1 MAKINVNAGTNDGN
15 HLILIVE
22 DELVNREILSEILRS
37 EYETLTAAD
46 GESALQIIREN
57 SARLSLILLDL
68 LMPGIHGLEVLR
80 ILQEDPALRHI
91 PVIVLTADH
100 QAEVESLQAG
110 AVDFLSKPYPQSE
123 VILARV
129 RRIIRMNEDREM
141 IEFTERD
148 RLTGLLNRDYF
159 YRYAEQFDLHHPEQP
174 MDAMLLDICR
184 FRMVNERYGKAFGDE
199 VLRTLA
205 ESLRTLVNSEG
216 GIVCRRD
223 ADTFLVYCPHLEDYQ
238 HILDSVADSLP
249 LRSTGS
255 RIHLRMGVYPE
266 SDRSIDLERRFDR
279 AQMAADALTGSY
291 RSAFSLFDS
300 AMHDREVLQERLL
313 EDFDAAI
320 DEKQFKVYF
329 QPKFDIRPD
338 RPVLSSAEALVRWVH
353 PELGFISPGQF
364 IPLFEENGLIRR
376 LDEYVWRET
385 AARIRDWKDRLNV
398 SVPVSVNVSRVDMFD
413 AELTGVM
420 LRLVGSCGLTP
431 EDLCLEITE
440 SAYTGDTDQIINKVR
455 QLREHGFRIEMDDF
469 GTGYSSLNMISDLPI
484 DALKLDMAFIRK
496 AFAGSRDTRLIELI
510 IDIADYLSVPVIAE
524 GVETEE
530 QMKALRDMGCDLVQ
544 GFYFSKP
551 VPPEEFEA
559 FLLEKKHRLA
569 EEGPEAVYR
578 RTDAPPGKH
587 KLTQR

>member
-22 DELVNREILSEILRS
+22 DEWVNREILSEILRS

-57 SARLSLILLDL
+57 SERLSLILLDL

-110 AVDFLSKPYPQSE
+110 AVDFLSKPYPQPE

-223 ADTFLVYCPHLEDYQ
+223 ADTFLVYCPHLQDYQ
-238 HILDSVADSLP
+238 HILDKVADSLP

-255 RIHLRMGVYPE
+255 RIHLRMGIYPE

-279 AQMAADALTGSY
+279 AQMAADTLTGSY

-313 EDFDAAI
+313 EDFDTAI
-320 DEKQFKVYF
+320 SEKQFKVYF

-385 AARIRDWKDRLNV
+385 AARIRDWKSRLNL

-413 AELTGVM
+413 AELTDVM
-420 LRLVGSCGLTP
+420 LRLVESNGLTP

-440 SAYTGDTDQIINKVR
+440 SAYTGDADQIIARVR
-455 QLREHGFRIEMDDF
+455 QLRDQGFRIEMDDF

-530 QMKALRDMGCDLVQ
+530 QMMALRDMGCDLVQ

-559 FLLEKKHRLA
+559 FLLEKKRRLA
-569 EEGPEAVYR
+569 KEGPEAVYR
-578 RTDAPPGKH
+578 RTDAPPEKH
-587 KLTQR
+587 KLAQR

>member
-22 DELVNREILSEILRS
+22 DEWVNREILSEILRS

-46 GESALQIIREN
+46 GESALKIIREN

-110 AVDFLSKPYPQSE
+110 AVDFLSKPYPQPE

-300 AMHDREVLQERLL
+300 AMHDREVFQERLL

-559 FLLEKKHRLA
+559 FLLEKKRRLA

-578 RTDAPPGKH
+578 RTDVPPEKH
-587 KLTQR
+587 KLAQR

>member
-22 DELVNREILSEILRS
+22 DEWVNREILSEILRS

-46 GESALQIIREN
+46 GESALKIIREN

-110 AVDFLSKPYPQSE
+110 AVDFLSKPYPQPE

-255 RIHLRMGVYPE
+255 RIHLRMGIYPE

-279 AQMAADALTGSY
+279 AQMAADTLIGCY

-300 AMHDREVLQERLL
+300 AMHDREVFQERLL

-413 AELTGVM
+413 AELTDVM

-469 GTGYSSLNMISDLPI
+469 GTCYSSLNMISDLPI

-559 FLLEKKHRLA
+559 FLLEKKRHLA

-578 RTDAPPGKH
+578 RTDVPPEKH
-587 KLTQR
+587 KLAQR

>member
-22 DELVNREILSEILRS
+22 DEWVNREILSEILRS
-37 EYETLTAAD
+37 EYETLTAVD
-46 GESALQIIREN
+46 GESALKIIREN

-110 AVDFLSKPYPQSE
+110 AVDFLSKPYPQPE

-313 EDFDAAI
+313 EDFDTAVS
-320 DEKQFKVYF
+320 EKQFKVYF

-385 AARIRDWKDRLNV
+385 AARIRDWKSRLNL

-413 AELTGVM
+413 AELTDVM
-420 LRLVGSCGLTP
+420 LRLVESCGLTP

-440 SAYTGDTDQIINKVR
+440 SAYTGDADQIIARVR
-455 QLREHGFRIEMDDF
+455 QLRDHGFRIEMDDF
-469 GTGYSSLNMISDLPI
+469 GTGYSSLNMISELPI

-559 FLLEKKHRLA
+559 FLLEKKRRLA

-578 RTDAPPGKH
+578 RTDAPPEKH

>member
-22 DELVNREILSEILRS
+22 DEWVNREILSEILRS
-37 EYETLTAAD
+37 EYETLTAED
-46 GESALQIIREN
+46 GESALKIIREN

-110 AVDFLSKPYPQSE
+110 AVDFLSKPYPQPE

-223 ADTFLVYCPHLEDYQ
+223 ADTFLVYCPHLQDYQ
-238 HILDSVADSLP
+238 HILDRVAGSLP

-255 RIHLRMGVYPE
+255 RIHLRMGIYPE

-279 AQMAADALTGSY
+279 AQMAADTLTGSY

-313 EDFDAAI
+313 EDFDTAVS
-320 DEKQFKVYF
+320 EKQFKVYF

-385 AARIRDWKDRLNV
+385 AARIRDWKSRLNL

-413 AELTGVM
+413 AELTDVM
-420 LRLVGSCGLTP
+420 LRLVGSNGLTP

-440 SAYTGDTDQIINKVR
+440 SAYTGDTDQIIEKVR
-455 QLREHGFRIEMDDF
+455 QLRDQGFRIEMDDF

-530 QMKALRDMGCDLVQ
+530 QMKTLRDMGCDLVQ

-559 FLLEKKHRLA
+559 FLLEKKRRLA

-578 RTDAPPGKH
+578 RTDAPPEKH

>member
-22 DELVNREILSEILRS
+22 DEWVNREILSEILRS

-57 SARLSLILLDL
+57 SGRLSLILLDL

-110 AVDFLSKPYPQSE
+110 AVDFLSKPYPQPE

-255 RIHLRMGVYPE
+255 RIHLRMGIYPE

-279 AQMAADALTGSY
+279 AQMAADTLTGSY

-300 AMHDREVLQERLL
+300 AMHDREVFQERLL

-440 SAYTGDTDQIINKVR
+440 SAYAGDTDQIINKVR

-559 FLLEKKHRLA
+559 FLLEKKRRLA

-578 RTDAPPGKH
+578 RTDAPPEKH
-587 KLTQR
+587 KLAQR